1 MAAALTVP
9 SARGVGCAVT
19 TAAGPATD
27 AALAMLSRGGNA
39 VDAAAAAAWALS
51 VCEPSGSGIGGQ
63 TTMLVRL
70 ADGRT
75 RIIDGHSRAPRKV
88 SIQTVSRRQQA
99 RGYRA
104 TTIPST
110 PATLDYA
117 VTRYGRLT
125 TPDVLPP
132 AIEIAR
138 SGYKLT
144 HLQRRQT
151 RWTAGLLSENPAAR
165 RLFLPGGALPAR
177 GETIRNPE
185 LAETLS
191 RLATD
196 GVTDFYHGRIAREI
210 ADDMRRHG
218 GLLNE
223 EDLASL
229 SAPVER
235 DPLAIEMGKWRA
247 FLAPPPGGGLQMALA
262 LRITHALESMGCSDP
277 WLRNTL
283 AVYWAFWA
291 REQHSAGGELDWCS
305 GISQE
310 SAESLARTAL
320 TKRIEPVPGAKDG
333 PGDTTHVTVSDGEG
347 NIVCLTQSIQSLF
360 GAKVA
365 HDGLGFLYNNY
376 LCTCPRSETHAYGLA
391 GGSQPRS
398 NVSPCLVMEG
408 EQPVLALGAAGS
420 RRIVSSVALVSDLVL
435 REGLDVQQAVD
446 EPRIHALLSGKVW
459 IEPKAAEPGRLEK
472 LRCYFRDIVMK
483 PEHAYDMGCVQ
494 ALAWSSDGAVSGAAD
509 PRRGGTVGR
518 LQIEEGRRQQ

>member
-1 MAAALTVP
+1 MGGSLNFP
-9 SARGVGCAVT
+9 GARGRGCRVA
-19 TAAGPATD
+19 TAAGSATE
-27 AALAMLSRGGNA
+27 AALSILARGGNA

-70 ADGRT
+70 ADGRV

-88 SIQTVSRRQQA
+88 SIQTVSRQEQT
-99 RGYRA
+99 RGYKA

-110 PATLDYA
+110 PATLDYLVA
-117 VTRYGRLT
+117 RYGRLT
-125 TPDVLPP
+125 TADALRP
-132 AIEIAR
+132 AIQIAG
-138 SGYKLT
+138 SGYELT
-144 HLQRRQT
+144 RLQRRQT
-151 RWTAGLLSENPAAR
+151 RWTAGLLSANLAAS
-165 RLFLPGGALPAR
+165 RLFLPCGALPAR
-177 GETIRNPE
+177 GGTIRNPE

-196 GVTDFYHGRIAREI
+196 GVTDFYHGRMAREI
-210 ADDMRRHG
+210 ANDMRRHG
-218 GLLNE
+218 GLLDE
-223 EDLASL
+223 KDLASVH
-229 SAPVER
+229 APVER
-235 DPLAIEMGKWRA
+235 DPLAIKVGKWRA

-262 LRITHALESMGCSDP
+262 LRITHSLALMGCSDP
-277 WLRNTL
+277 WLRNAL

-291 REQHSAGGELDWCS
+291 RERHSVGSEVDWCS
-305 GISQE
+305 AISE
-310 SAESLARTAL
+310 ERAESLARNAL
-320 TKRIEPVPGAKDG
+320 NTRIEPAPGAKDG

-365 HDGLGFLYNNY
+365 HGGLGFLYNNY
-376 LCTCPRSETHAYGLA
+376 LCTCPRSDIHAYGLA

-408 EQPVLALGAAGS
+408 KRPVLALGAAGS

-435 REGLDVQQAVD
+435 REGFDIQRAVD

-459 IEPKAAEPGRLEK
+459 IEMNAAEPGRLEQ
-472 LRCYFRDIVMK
+472 LRHYFSKIVMK

-494 ALAWSSDGAVSGAAD
+494 ALSWSADDAVSGAAD
-509 PRRGGTVGR
+509 PRRGGTVG
-518 LQIEEGRRQQ
+518 QFEIEGGR